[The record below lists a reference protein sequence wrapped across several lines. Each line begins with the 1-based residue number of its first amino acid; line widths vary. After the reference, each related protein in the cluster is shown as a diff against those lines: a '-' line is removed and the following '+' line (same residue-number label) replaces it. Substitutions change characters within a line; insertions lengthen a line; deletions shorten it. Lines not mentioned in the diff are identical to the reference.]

1 MGKNDDRKHVH
12 DLAVFALKVLKI
24 LDNQD
29 DWNDSQMIEIGTLA
43 EKMRFGTYDKWSRTP
58 RGTEFKD
65 SWYGA
70 GCTNEVV
77 ELPPQPGDHIERDL
91 H

>member
-12 DLAVFALKVLKI
+12 DLAVFALKALKI
-24 LDNQD
+24 LDDVDGFNGD
-29 DWNDSQMIEIGTLA
+29 ESAKISDLAVKMGFATRLGWNLTKHG
-43 EKMRFGTYDKWSRTP
+43 R
-58 RGTEFKD
+58 EFKD

-70 GCTNEVV
+70 GCTNEGT